1 MLSCFGWGAREITT
15 TEFGGTEQQPHH
27 CLTRRA
33 GTEAVC
39 GRRGITHGG
48 SRGGWGRA
56 GCPGTALGPFPPGGW
71 QIPRVPSPL
80 KGATGGG
87 ARALE
92 EQVGVSFWSTL
103 GRAGPEQLAHLALR
117 NSRSHLPG
125 TCPRAH
131 GSRVAPG
138 SQSPQTIGQQ
148 VFWGGTPGQ
157 HPLAS
162 PDGPVQVREDCP

>member
-1 MLSCFGWGAREITT
+1 MEETAGAGGEQGVRELLWDCSLL
-15 TEFGGTEQQPHH
+15 EGG
-27 CLTRRA
+27 R
-33 GTEAVC
+33 
-39 GRRGITHGG
+39 
-48 SRGGWGRA
+48 
-56 GCPGTALGPFPPGGW
+56 FPASP
-71 QIPRVPSPL
+71 PPPL